1 MHRIDRAL
9 GILLL
14 LRDGASL
21 SAVDLARRFEV
32 SKRTIYRDVET
43 LGMIGVPVYAARG
56 REGGFRLMDGYFLP
70 PVMFSRTEAVSLLMA
85 VTMLRSL
92 RSRPFPAELE
102 TAEEKLLAAMPGYLR
117 RVLSDARKVLGAE
130 AAPTDPFH
138 PEAGE
143 SQDAQATPGE
153 LDGVT
158 QATAESHAVSTF
170 LQGILDRRQLS
181 LRYRS
186 PYRANDDHLRVEPLG
201 IFWDRNR
208 WYLVGRS
215 GNNQENGATGNK
227 EGLRFWRADRVLE
240 LRTSLVPTPGDP
252 GFDVREQ
259 LDRKWL
265 GPAMRAWA
273 EESPV
278 RLLITCG
285 QWEQLRT
292 DWYYQHAGY
301 EQLPGGQVL
310 MTFGED
316 NRQVLFDLLRWLGPG
331 AELIEPSEWRAD
343 FRAELEQ
350 MLEAYGD
357 DGR

>member
-1 MHRIDRAL
+1 MNRIDRAL

-21 SAVDLARRFEV
+21 SAADLARRLEV
-32 SKRTIYRDVET
+32 SRRTIYRDIET
-43 LGMIGVPVYAARG
+43 LSLVGVPVYAARG
-56 REGGFRLMDGYFLP
+56 REGGFRLVEGYFLP

-102 TAEEKLLAAMPGYLR
+102 TAEEKLLAAMPAHLR

-143 SQDAQATPGE
+143 QQTLLAAP
-153 LDGVT
+153 DGPEEHGQV
-158 QATAESHAVSTF
+158 AAESTAVSVF
-170 LQGILDRRQLS
+170 LQGILDRRLLS

-186 PYRANDDHLRVEPLG
+186 PYRPGEDRLRVEPLG

-208 WYLVGRS
+208 WYLVGRP
-215 GNNQENGATGNK
+215 ERAHDNGATGDK
-227 EGLRFWRADRVLE
+227 ESLRYWRADRVLE
-240 LRTSLVPTPGDP
+240 LRALIAPAPGAP

-259 LDRKWL
+259 LDRRWL
-265 GPAMRAWA
+265 RPAMQAWA

-278 RLLITCG
+278 RLRITCA
-285 QWEQLRT
+285 QWERLKT
-292 DWYYQHAGY
+292 DWYYRHADY

-331 AELIEPSEWRAD
+331 AELVEPREWRAA
-343 FRAELEQ
+343 FRVELEE
-350 MLEAYGD
+350 MLSSYGEVS
-357 DGR
+357 G

>member
-21 SAVDLARRFEV
+21 SAAGLARRFEV

-56 REGGFRLMDGYFLP
+56 REGGFRLMEGYFLP

-92 RSRPFPAELE
+92 RARPFPAELE
-102 TAEEKLLAAMPGYLR
+102 TAEEKLLAAMPGHLR
-117 RVLSDARKVLGAE
+117 RVLSDAHKVLGAE

-143 SQDAQATPGE
+143 TQDAPPASGEPG
-153 LDGVT
+153 GTV
-158 QATAESHAVSTF
+158 QATAESHAVSAF
-170 LQGILDRRQLS
+170 LQGILDRRLLS

-186 PYRANDDHLRVEPLG
+186 PYRANDDRLQVEPLG

-208 WYLVGRS
+208 WYLVGRP
-215 GNNQENGATGNK
+215 GHTQESGATGNK
-227 EGLRFWRADRVLE
+227 EGFRFWRADRVLE
-240 LRTSLVPTPGDP
+240 LRTSMVPTPGDP
-252 GFDVREQ
+252 AFDVREQ

-278 RLLITCG
+278 RLLITCA
-285 QWEQLRT
+285 QWERLKT
-292 DWYYQHAGY
+292 DWYYQHARY
-301 EQLPGGQVL
+301 EQQPGGEVL

-316 NRQVLFDLLRWLGPG
+316 NREVLFDLLRWLGPG
-331 AELIEPSEWRAD
+331 AELIEPSAWRAD
-343 FRAELEQ
+343 FRTELEQ
-350 MLEAYGD
+350 MLEAYRD
-357 DGR
+357 DRR